1 MQYVSKLAHLCFLNN
16 GKKTSNWNTFQAI
29 NDKGLEGMGI
39 SFHEGIF
46 PNMALPSLHVGKG
59 RLKLRLQSL

>member
-1 MQYVSKLAHLCFLNN
+1 MLLKQWR
-16 GKKTSNWNTFQAI
+16 KTSDWNTFQAI
-29 NDKGLEGMGI
+29 NDKGLDGMGI

>member
-1 MQYVSKLAHLCFLNN
+1 MLLKQWR
-16 GKKTSNWNTFQAI
+16 KTFDWNTFQAI

-46 PNMALPSLHVGKG
+46 SNMALPSLHVGKG